1 MKKLLTLII
10 LLFSTSVLYAE
21 SLYYLCHRLSVGD
34 GLPSNDVTCLV
45 QDDRG
50 FVWLGTGNGIC
61 RYDGSRI
68 VKYTDITT
76 SDGTHRIGGIAFIW
90 LSEDHQKLKASTV
103 TRHTITYDLRESK
116 FTDYRKEPKGLVYV
130 NRDKGIIRVAK
141 IAGYEFNTDKFGHL
155 YIIKPNGIRKTVW
168 LVKDISQS
176 GSRTNKYQVAR
187 DSKGRFY
194 IATYGNGLFVWDPK
208 DDSMAHVT
216 SKDPRQLIA
225 TNLLTSIMVDRDD
238 NIWVG
243 NFLAGISIIKR
254 ISGLSVSYLYPNRQG
269 KGDDANS
276 IGTLMYAGNNHLMV
290 GMQNGSIYNYDIS
303 RNLFT
308 LTGQLPKR
316 VNCLLLDK
324 EGHLWTGTL
333 GGLYV
338 DNKRFDPGRRITF
351 GSDWINRVLEDK
363 YGRKW
368 VAAFRGG
375 LTLMWRNGG
384 KWQSKHFFKP
394 GDNASNIRD
403 ATMSGGGRWLW
414 FTCDDGLG
422 CIDTWKKNVNEADV
436 RLFNTHNH
444 SLAGDQA
451 LTVYVSRSGLIY
463 VGIAGRGLCSYK
475 FDGTGIKLV
484 KVYDTTNGLIT
495 NTAISMLEDKFGNL
509 WVAQE
514 EGVARINIRK
524 NNSADYRFSTS
535 VLGNIFNE
543 KTACSSPDGDL
554 FFGSYN
560 GLLHIKGKPVDYSH
574 GKVTVTD
581 MFVGGH
587 SVSDSLRIFS
597 DRDKKIALSSNAR
610 NVAFAF
616 SDFDY
621 AKTSSSLFQ
630 YYLEGV
636 DKSWR
641 DGTTQKLA
649 DYNNLTPG
657 NYVFHVRRMNDP
669 SSEGMMAFKIRQPW
683 YNTWWAWLLYVV
695 AAVALMLTFAH
706 NANERLRLHQQ
717 MEVERQLNKFRID
730 FFTHIAHEFRTPLA
744 IMQNAVDKL
753 NAEERAKPLD
763 KLVRTVSKG
772 MTRLSKLVD
781 QLMDF
786 RKMST
791 GNMRL
796 MVGYDDIVSFIRNI
810 YLDFWPM
817 AEQKDINIA
826 FTPFAKKYEMWFDRK
841 AIGSVAY
848 NLISNAIKYT
858 PQGGNV
864 FITLKLGDNNLSL
877 RVADN
882 GEAISEERMQ
892 HLFEPFM
899 HGYASS
905 GGMGIGLYLAREMSR
920 LHHGDLVYRRENDE
934 TVFTM
939 TIPVDEASYHADNHN
954 IQPLADTNAVKKEKI
969 IGDKDGLGMKNLIGE
984 PVNNIHVAVVEDDHD
999 MMVQLREELGS
1010 YFIIDAYMDGKSAI
1024 DGIRSHTPALML
1036 CDIMLPGIDGYEV
1049 VRQIRA
1055 DKKLKSLPIILLTA
1069 LDDDDHQIKGYK
1081 AGADDYMTKPCNY
1094 RILLTRMAQLI
1105 MWNKSGAQKAEE
1117 DNQKSSETENKKA
1130 EPDNKIIV
1138 SVADKHF
1145 IDKVTAIMTNHIADP
1160 QFTIDDIAPIMH
1172 VGRTKL
1178 YGKVKDL
1185 TGMSPNKY
1193 LTKIKMEKAAEL
1205 LSDGSLNIGEIGFQI
1220 GIQDQSYFYRAFKSY
1235 YGVAPSTYRKNLAA
1249 N

>member
-10 LLFSTSVLYAE
+10 LLFSTSALYAE
-21 SLYYLCHRLSVGD
+21 NSYYLCHRLSVSD
-34 GLPSNDVTCLV
+34 GLPSNDVLCLV

-76 SDGTHRIGGIAFIW
+76 KDGHHRIGGIAFLW
-90 LSEDHQKLKASTV
+90 LSKDHSKLMASTV
-103 TRHTITYDLRESK
+103 TRQTITYDLRESK
-116 FTDYRKEPKGLVYV
+116 FTGYHFEPKGLVYV
-130 NRDKGIIRVAK
+130 NRNKGIIRVAK

-155 YIIKPNGIRKTVW
+155 YIIKPDGTRKTVW
-168 LVKDISQS
+168 LVKDTSQS

-208 DDSMAHVT
+208 DDSINHVT
-216 SKDPRQLIA
+216 SEDPRQLIA

-243 NFLAGISIIKR
+243 NFLSGVSIIKR
-254 ISGLSVSYLYPNRQG
+254 ISGLSANYLYPNQHG
-269 KGDDANS
+269 SGDDSNS
-276 IGTLMYAGNNHLMV
+276 IGALMYYGSNHLIV
-290 GMQNGSIYNYDIS
+290 GMQNGSVYNYDIS
-303 RNLFT
+303 RNQFALV
-308 LTGQLPKR
+308 GQFPKR
-316 VNCLLLDK
+316 VNCMLFDK
-324 EGHLWTGTL
+324 NGHLWTGTL
-333 GGLYV
+333 GGLYL
-338 DNKRFDPGRRITF
+338 DYKKFAPERRITF

-363 YGRKW
+363 YERKW

-375 LTLMWRNGG
+375 LTMVWRNGS
-384 KWQSKHFFKP
+384 KWQAKHFFKT

-403 ATMSGGGRWLW
+403 ATMSAGRWLW

-422 CIDTWKKNVNEADV
+422 CVDTWKKNISETDV
-436 RLFNTHNH
+436 KLFNTRNH
-444 SLAGDQA
+444 GLVGDQA
-451 LTVYVSRSGLIY
+451 LNVYVARSGLIY
-463 VGIAGRGLCSYK
+463 VGVAGRGLCAYK
-475 FDGTGIKLV
+475 FDGNDIKLI
-484 KVYDTTNGLIT
+484 KTYDVTNGLIT
-495 NTAISMLEDKFGNL
+495 NTALSVLEDMYGNL

-535 VLGNIFNE
+535 VLGNTFNE
-543 KTACSSPDGDL
+543 KTACSTPGGNL

-560 GLLHIKGKPVDYSH
+560 GLLHIKGKPVDYPH
-574 GKVTVTD
+574 GKVSVTD
-581 MFVGGH
+581 LLVGGH
-587 SVSDSLRIFS
+587 SVSDSLNIFAGK
-597 DRDKKIALSSNAR
+597 DCKIALPSSVR
-610 NVAFAF
+610 SVALAF

-621 AKTSSSLFQ
+621 AETSSSLFQ
-630 YYLEGV
+630 YYLEGI
-636 DKSWR
+636 DKGWR
-641 DGTTQKLA
+641 DGTTLKLA
-649 DYNNLTPG
+649 DYNNLKPG
-657 NYVFHVRRMNDP
+657 SYVFHVRRIGDAK
-669 SSEGMMAFKIRQPW
+669 SEGTLAFKIRQPW
-683 YNTWWAWLLYVV
+683 YNTWWAWTIYIVV
-695 AAVALMLTFAH
+695 VMALILFFAY
-706 NANERLRLHQQ
+706 NASERIRLHQQ
-717 MEVERQLNKFRID
+717 MEVERQLNNFRID

-753 NAEERAKPLD
+753 NADERAKSLG

-791 GNMRL
+791 GNMKL
-796 MVGYDDIVSFIRNI
+796 KVGYGDIISFVRDV
-810 YLDFWPM
+810 YFDFWPI
-817 AEQKDINIA
+817 AEQKDINIV

-864 FITLKLGDNNLSL
+864 FITMKLDGDNLSL
-877 RVADN
+877 RVADD
-882 GEAISEERMQ
+882 GEAISDERKQ

-899 HGYASS
+899 HGYASA

-920 LHHGDLVYRRENDE
+920 LHHGDLIYSRENGE

-939 TIPVDEASYHADNHN
+939 TIPADEASYQADNHN
-954 IQPLADTNAVKKEKI
+954 TQPLTDTDTAKNDKMAVNGEN
-969 IGDKDGLGMKNLIGE
+969 IGTKSLLGE
-984 PVNNIHVAVVEDDHD
+984 PVNNIHVAVVEDDQD
-999 MMVQLREELGS
+999 MMLQLREELGS

-1024 DGIRSHTPALML
+1024 DGIHEHIPALIL
-1036 CDIMLPGIDGYEV
+1036 CDVMLPGIDGYEV
-1049 VRQIRA
+1049 VRQVRA

-1069 LDDDDHQIKGYK
+1069 LEDDDHQIKGYK

-1105 MWNKSGAQKAEE
+1105 MWNKVETKKAE
-1117 DNQKSSETENKKA
+1117 DENKEIEKEENKMA
-1130 EPDNKIIV
+1130 EPDNKVIV

-1145 IDKVTAIMTNHIADP
+1145 IDNVTAIMTSHIADP
-1160 QFTIDDIAPIMH
+1160 QFTIDDIAAIMR

-1193 LTKIKMEKAAEL
+1193 FTKMKMEKAAEL
-1205 LSDGSLNIGEIGFQI
+1205 LSDSSLNIGEIGFQI
-1220 GIQDQSYFYRAFKSY
+1220 GIQEQSYFYRTFKSY

>member
-10 LLFSTSVLYAE
+10 LLFSSSAFYAGN
-21 SLYYLCHRLSVGD
+21 LYYLCHRLSVSD
-34 GLPSNDVTCLV
+34 GLPSNDVLCLV
-45 QDDRG
+45 QDGRG
-50 FVWLGTGNGIC
+50 FVWLGTGSGIC

-68 VKYTDITT
+68 VKYTDIETN
-76 SDGTHRIGGIAFIW
+76 DGTHRIGGIAFIW
-90 LSEDHQKLKASTV
+90 LSADHQKLMASTV
-103 TRHTITYDLRESK
+103 TRHTLTYDLRESK
-116 FTDYRKEPKGLVYV
+116 FTGYRKEPKGLVYV
-130 NRDKGIIRVAK
+130 NRSKGIIRVAK

-155 YIIKPNGIRKTVW
+155 YIIKPDGTRKTVW
-168 LVKDISQS
+168 LVKDSSQS

-194 IATYGNGLFVWDPK
+194 IATYGNGLFIWSPA
-208 DDSMAHVT
+208 DDSMLHVT
-216 SKDPRQLIA
+216 SDDPRQLIA

-243 NFLAGISIIKR
+243 NFLAGVSIIKR
-254 ISGLSVSYLYPNRQG
+254 ISGLSANYLYPNKSG

-276 IGTLMYAGNNHLMV
+276 IGALMYSGNNRLMV
-290 GMQNGSIYNYDIS
+290 GMHNGSIYNYDIS
-303 RNLFT
+303 QNMFT
-308 LTGQLPKR
+308 LSGQLPKR
-316 VNCLLLDK
+316 INCLLLDRN
-324 EGHLWTGTL
+324 GHLWTGTL
-333 GGLYV
+333 GGLYL
-338 DNKRFDPGRRITF
+338 DNKKFDPTGKIDF
-351 GSDWINRVLEDK
+351 GSDWVNKIVEDK
-363 YGRKW
+363 QGRKW
-368 VAAFRGG
+368 VATFRGG
-375 LTLMWRNGG
+375 LTLMWYKDG
-384 KWQSKHFFKP
+384 WLSKHFFKP

-403 ATMSGGGRWLW
+403 MALSDGRWLW
-414 FTCDDGLG
+414 FACDDGLG
-422 CIDTWKKNVNEADV
+422 CVDTWKKEIKVSDIK
-436 RLFNTHNH
+436 LFNTKNH

-451 LTVYVSRSGLIY
+451 VTVYVSRSGLIY
-463 VGIAGRGLCSYK
+463 VGIAGRGLCSYR
-475 FDGTGIKLV
+475 FDGKELKLE
-484 KVYDTTNGLIT
+484 KVYDVTNGLIT
-495 NTAISMLEDKFGNL
+495 NTATSMLEDKYGNL
-509 WVAQE
+509 WVTQE
-514 EGVARINIRK
+514 EGIARINIKK

-560 GLLHIKGKPVDYSH
+560 GLLHIKGKPVDYPH
-574 GKVTVTD
+574 GKVVVTD
-581 MFVGGH
+581 MLVGGH
-587 SVSDSLRIFS
+587 SVSDSLGIFS
-597 DRDKKIALSSNAR
+597 GRDSKITLSSNAR

-641 DGTTQKLA
+641 DGTTLQLA
-649 DYNNLTPG
+649 DYNNLKPG
-657 NYVFHVRRMNDP
+657 NYVFHVRRMGDP

-683 YNTWWAWLLYVV
+683 YNTWWAWLLYIV
-695 AAVALMLTFAH
+695 AATALVLYFAH

-753 NAEERAKPLD
+753 NADDRAKPLG
-763 KLVRTVSKG
+763 KMVRTVSKG
-772 MTRLSKLVD
+772 MMRLSKLVD

-796 MVGYDDIVSFIRNI
+796 MVGYGDIVGFVRDV
-810 YLDFWPM
+810 YLDFWPV
-817 AEQKDINIA
+817 AEQKDINIV

-864 FITLKLGDNNLSL
+864 FITMKLDCNNLSL
-877 RVADN
+877 RVADD
-882 GEAISEERMQ
+882 GEAISDERLQ

-899 HGYASS
+899 HGYASA

-920 LHHGDLVYRRENDE
+920 LHHGDLIYRRENGE
-934 TVFTM
+934 TAFTM
-939 TIPVDEASYHADNHN
+939 TIPVDEASYQADNHN
-954 IQPLADTNAVKKEKI
+954 IQPLTDTDGVKNDKMAVNREE
-969 IGDKDGLGMKNLIGE
+969 IGVSSLLGE

-999 MMVQLREELGS
+999 MMLQLREELGS
-1010 YFIIDAYMDGKSAI
+1010 YFIIDAYMDGNSAI
-1024 DGIRSHTPALML
+1024 EGIRDHAPALIL
-1036 CDIMLPGIDGYEV
+1036 CDVMLPGIDGYEV
-1049 VRQIRA
+1049 VRQVRA

-1069 LDDDDHQIKGYK
+1069 LEDDDHQIKGYK

-1105 MWNKSGAQKAEE
+1105 MWNKPGEQKAEKE
-1117 DNQKSSETENKKA
+1117 DRETKVEENGKA
-1130 EPDNKIIV
+1130 EPDNKVIV

-1145 IDKVTAIMTNHIADP
+1145 IDNVTTIMTSHIADP
-1160 QFTIDDIAPIMH
+1160 QFTIDDIATIMH

-1193 LTKIKMEKAAEL
+1193 FIKMKMEKAAEL
-1205 LSDGSLNIGEIGFQI
+1205 LTDSSLNIGEIGFQI
-1220 GIQDQSYFYRAFKSY
+1220 GIQEQSYFYRTFKSY
-1235 YGVAPSTYRKNLAA
+1235 YGVAPSTYRKNLTA